1 MNRPSLSLAMIV
13 KNEAENL
20 PRLFDSIKDCFD
32 EVHITDT
39 GSTDG
44 TVEIAEKLGAKV
56 HHFKWVNDF
65 AAARNASFDPIKT
78 DYVAWL
84 DGDDIL
90 QNPEGFKNF
99 RQDAMGLAD
108 YWIATYHY
116 SSNAEG
122 KPLCSFARERVF
134 RVDRGFKWKYFVH
147 EGVMPHTQYGPPKI
161 DFSPVWS
168 VKHMRTDAD
177 LQKDRSRNLTIFQ
190 SHLTEMDSRM
200 KYYYGKELFEAQ
212 KPADSVH
219 FFGESL
225 KDPALEMHDRIL
237 SMQYLCYAYM
247 QCNQFDKAVE
257 IATAGLIIA
266 PNRAEYYTI
275 IGDCFIKMGRLA
287 DAIPSYSAAKSCIFQ
302 QGIPQGFA
310 GAIFHNEDAYTA
322 YPRNQLARIYA
333 NLGDFEKSEEQ
344 SCESFNRF
352 SNEESKSLRDEVRKM
367 KIVAKGYK
375 DAKPCDDIVITCPPQ
390 APYLWDADIA
400 KTKSMGGSETACI
413 EMAGWLHKI
422 SGRKVKVFN
431 ARETAVTT
439 FDGVEY
445 LPCNLLNGY
454 MSDHKP
460 WLHLAWRH
468 NFKVTDALTY
478 IWCHDLKTP
487 GIEQTDSY
495 EKILCLTPFHK
506 RYAMATQGIPDEKIL
521 VTRNGIKPDRFK
533 DGNKSWDGVY
543 DGLLPNPYL
552 YKKNPN
558 KIVFPSSPDRGLD
571 RAMRVLDKVRETY
584 PDIELHV
591 FYGIEH
597 LHKWGLAD
605 LQQKLKTMMEE
616 RPWVKYHGA
625 TQQDVLM
632 NHLKEAVIWLHP
644 CDFIETSCITAME
657 MICAGVYP
665 VTRRLGGL
673 MDTLAE
679 PEKLGMATLLDSDCI
694 TENEYKLYIDAT
706 LSALKQK
713 KWENVG
719 CDPDTVSWKSVAESW
734 LELLPKKEIEVT
746 SAVS

>member
-1 MNRPSLSLAMIV
+1 MKRPSISLAMIV

-20 PRLFDSIKDCFD
+20 PRLFKSIEGCFD

-39 GSTDG
+39 GSTDD
-44 TVEIAEKLGAKV
+44 TVEIAKAHGAIV
-56 HHFKWVNDF
+56 HHFTWINDF
-65 AAARNASFDPIKT
+65 AAARNASFEPVKT
-78 DYVAWL
+78 DYVMWL

-90 QNPEGFKNF
+90 QDPDGFKRF
-99 RQDAMGLAD
+99 RDDAMGLAD

-116 SSNAEG
+116 SSDAAG
-122 KPLCSFARERVF
+122 KSLCSFARERVF
-134 RVDRGFKWKYFVH
+134 RVSRGFKWKYFVH
-147 EGVMPHTQYGPPKI
+147 EGVMPASQFPVKM

-177 LQKDRSRNLTIFQ
+177 LQKDRSRNLNIFQ
-190 SHLTEMDSRM
+190 SRLSEMDSRM

-219 FFGESL
+219 FFGEAL
-225 KDPALEMHDRIL
+225 KDEKLEMHDRIL
-237 SMQYLCYAYM
+237 CMQYLCYAYM
-247 QCNQFDKAVE
+247 QCNQFDKALE

-275 IGDCFIKMGRLA
+275 IGDCFVKLGRLV
-287 DAIPSYSAAKSCIFQ
+287 DAIPSYTAAKGCRFNA
-302 QGIPQGFA
+302 GIPQGFA

-333 NLGDFEKSEEQ
+333 NLGDFTKSEE
-344 SCESFNRF
+344 ESNDSFMRYA
-352 SNEESKSLRDEVRKM
+352 SAESKALLEEVK
-367 KIVAKGYK
+367 KLKVVSSGYQ
-375 DAKPCDDIVITCPPQ
+375 DAKPCDDIVITTPPQ

-413 EMAGWLHKI
+413 EMAAWLAKL

-431 ARETAVTT
+431 QRDTAKTCG
-439 FDGVEY
+439 DVEY
-445 LPCNLLNGY
+445 IPCNQLNQY
-454 MSDHKP
+454 MAEHRP
-460 WLHLAWRH
+460 WLHIAWRH
-468 NFKVTDALTY
+468 NFKITDALTY
-478 IWCHDLKTP
+478 VWCHDLKTP
-487 GIEQTDSY
+487 GIEDSSNY
-495 EKILCLTPFHK
+495 EKVLCLTPFHK
-506 RYAMATQGIPDEKIL
+506 RYAMATQGVPEDKIL
-521 VTRNGIKPDRFK
+521 VTRNGIKPDRFN
-533 DGNKSWDGVY
+533 DRQLGAVNGYWD
-543 DGLLPNPYL
+543 
-552 YKKNPN
+552 KKNPN

-597 LHKWGLAD
+597 LAKWGHAE
-605 LQQKLKTMMEE
+605 LQKTLETMIAE

-632 NHLKEAVIWLHP
+632 GHLKESVIWLHP

-673 MDTLAE
+673 MDTLSV

-694 TENEYKLYIDAT
+694 TESEFQLYVDAT
-706 LSALKQK
+706 LTALKEK
-713 KWENVG
+713 KWECVG
-719 CDPDTVSWKSVAESW
+719 LNPDDLSWESVARSW
-734 LELLPKKEIEVT
+734 LEQLPLNNEVVN
-746 SAVS
+746 AAG

>member
-1 MNRPSLSLAMIV
+1 MKRPTISLAMIV

-20 PRLFDSIKDCFD
+20 PRLFDSIQGCFD
-32 EVHITDT
+32 EIHITDT
-39 GSTDG
+39 GSTDD
-44 TVEIAEKLGAKV
+44 TVKIAESRGAIV
-56 HHFKWVNDF
+56 HHFAWVNDF
-65 AAARNASFDPIKT
+65 AAARNYSFSHVKT
-78 DYVAWL
+78 DYVMWL

-90 QNPEGFKNF
+90 QNPEGFNKF
-99 RQDAMGLAD
+99 RDDAMGLAD

-116 SSNAEG
+116 SSDPTG
-122 KPLCSFARERVF
+122 KAVCSFARERVF
-134 RVDRGFKWKYFVH
+134 RVDRGFQWKYFVH
-147 EGVMPHTQYGPPKI
+147 EGVIPATQYGNPKI

-177 LQKDRSRNLTIFQ
+177 LLKDRSRNLTIFQ
-190 SHLTEMDSRM
+190 AHLDEMDSRM

-219 FFGESL
+219 FFGEAL
-225 KDPALEMHDRIL
+225 KDTKLEMHDRIL
-237 SMQYLCYAYM
+237 AMQYLCYAYM
-247 QCNQFDKAVE
+247 QCSQFDKAME

-275 IGDCFIKMGRLA
+275 IGDCFVKLGRLH
-287 DAIPSYSAAKSCIFQ
+287 DAIPSYSAAKACQ
-302 QGIPQGFA
+302 YQAGIPQGFA

-333 NLGDFEKSEEQ
+333 NLGDFTKSEIE
-344 SCESFNRF
+344 SNESFTRF
-352 SNEESKSLRDEVRKM
+352 ANGESKALLDEVKKM
-367 KIVAKGYK
+367 RVVSSGYH

-390 APYLWDADIA
+390 APYLWDGEIA

-413 EMAGWLHKI
+413 EMAQWLAKL
-422 SGRKVKVFN
+422 SGRKIKVFN
-431 ARETAVTT
+431 VRDAAKTY
-439 FDGVEY
+439 DGVEY
-445 LPCNLLNGY
+445 IPCNNLNGY
-454 MSDHKP
+454 MAENKP
-460 WLHLAWRH
+460 WLHIAWRH
-468 NFKVTDALTY
+468 NFKITDALTY
-478 IWCHDLKTP
+478 VWCHDLKTQ
-487 GIEQTDSY
+487 GAENIENY

-506 RYAMATQGIPDEKIL
+506 RYAMATQGIPDDKIL
-521 VTRNGIKPDRFK
+521 VTRNGIKPDRFE
-533 DGNKSWDGVY
+533 
-543 DGLLPNPYL
+543 DGLTTISNPYL
-552 YKKNPN
+552 ASKNRN

-571 RAMRVLDKVRETY
+571 RAMLVLDRVRETY

-597 LHKWGLAD
+597 LHKWGHAD
-605 LQQKLKTMMEE
+605 LQARLESMMKD

-632 NHLKEAVIWLHP
+632 THLKEAVIWLHP

-694 TENEYKLYIDAT
+694 TENQFKLYIDAT
-706 LSALKQK
+706 LQALNENR
-713 KWENVG
+713 WERVRG
-719 CDPDTVSWKSVAESW
+719 DAKALSWESVAREW
-734 LELLPKKEIEVT
+734 LEVLPKKETEVT
-746 SAVS
+746 SVAG

>member
-1 MNRPSLSLAMIV
+1 MKRPTISLAMIV

-20 PRLFDSIKDCFD
+20 PRLFDSIQGCFD

-39 GSTDG
+39 GSTDA
-44 TVEIAEKLGAKV
+44 TVEIAKSHGAII
-56 HHFKWVNDF
+56 HHFDWINDF
-65 AAARNASFDPIKT
+65 AAARNYSFSKVTT
-78 DYVAWL
+78 DYVMWL

-90 QNPEGFKNF
+90 QDSDGFKRF
-99 RQDAMGLAD
+99 RDDAMGLAD

-116 SSNAEG
+116 SSDPTG
-122 KPLCSFARERVF
+122 KPVCSFARERVF

-147 EGVMPHTQYGPPKI
+147 EGVIPQTQFGQIKM

-168 VKHMRTDAD
+168 VKHMRTEQD
-177 LQKDRSRNLTIFQ
+177 LLKDRSRNLNIFQ
-190 SHLTEMDSRM
+190 AKLGEMDSRM

-219 FFGESL
+219 FFGEAL
-225 KDPALEMHDRIL
+225 KDQALEMHDRIL
-237 SMQYLCYAYM
+237 AMQYLCYAYM
-247 QCNQFDKAVE
+247 QCNQFDKALE

-275 IGDCFIKMGRLA
+275 IGDCFVKLGRLQ
-287 DAIPSYSAAKSCIFQ
+287 DAIPSYSAAKACQ
-302 QGIPQGFA
+302 YNAGIPQGFA

-333 NLGDFEKSEEQ
+333 NLGDFPKAETESN
-344 SCESFNRF
+344 ESFTRF
-352 SNEESKSLRDEVRKM
+352 ANKESKDLLAEVRKM
-367 KIVAKGYK
+367 QIVSSGFK

-390 APYLWDADIA
+390 APYLWDGEIA

-413 EMAGWLHKI
+413 EMCQWLAKL

-431 ARETAVTT
+431 VRETAKT
-439 FDGVEY
+439 FQGVEY
-445 LPCNLLNGY
+445 IPCNQLNGY
-454 MSDHKP
+454 MSENKP
-460 WLHLAWRH
+460 WLHIAWRH
-468 NFKVTDALTY
+468 NFKITDALTY
-478 IWCHDLKTP
+478 VWCHDLKTQ
-487 GIEQTDSY
+487 GAENIENY

-506 RYAMATQGIPDEKIL
+506 RYAMATQGIPDDKIL
-521 VTRNGIKPDRFK
+521 VTRNGIKPDRFE
-533 DGNKSWDGVY
+533 
-543 DGLLPNPYL
+543 DGLTTTSNPYL
-552 YKKNPN
+552 ASKNRN

-571 RAMRVLDKVRETY
+571 RAMLVLDKVRETY

-597 LHKWGLAD
+597 LHKWGHAE
-605 LQQKLKTMMEE
+605 LQARLELMMKE
-616 RPWVKYHGA
+616 RPWVRYHGA

-632 NHLKEAVIWLHP
+632 GHLKEAVLWLHP

-694 TENEYKLYIDAT
+694 TENQYKFYIDAT
-706 LSALKQK
+706 LDALNGN
-713 KWENVG
+713 KWEHVKW
-719 CDPDTVSWKSVAESW
+719 DPKVLSWESVAREW
-734 LELLPKKEIEVT
+734 LEVLPKAEIEVT
-746 SAVS
+746 SVAG